1 MVLTRTGL
9 TLEEFLRLPEK
20 KPALEYED
28 GEVAQKMSPKRRHAT
43 LQAAIVKLL
52 DAFAEPRRLGRA
64 FPEQR
69 IVLAGRSY
77 VPDVVFYRW
86 GRIPIGRD
94 GRIQDG
100 DFEEPPDIAVEILS
114 PKQSDTRLV
123 RRCAWYVE
131 NGARAALLLAPDD
144 ETAFLFGLGDTMRP
158 VRGDQA
164 IDLSEVLPG
173 FRLTAGEL
181 FAALRLS

>member
-9 TLEEFLRLPEK
+9 TLQEFLCLPEK

-28 GEVAQKMSPKRRHAT
+28 GEVTQKMSPKRRHSALQIAT
-43 LQAAIVKLL
+43 GKIF

-64 FPEQR
+64 FTEQR

-77 VPDVVFYRW
+77 VPDVVFYRLE
-86 GRIPIGRD
+86 RIPVDPNGEIED
-94 GRIQDG
+94 GN
-100 DFEEPPDIAVEILS
+100 FEEPPDIAVEILS
-114 PKQSDTRLV
+114 PKQSVTRMIL
-123 RRCAWYVE
+123 RCAWYVE
-131 NGARAALLLAPDD
+131 HGAAVALMLDTQD
-144 ETAFLFGLGDTMRP
+144 KTAFVFHPGDTMRP
-158 VRGDQA
+158 VRGDQP
-164 IDLSEVLPG
+164 IELGDVLPG